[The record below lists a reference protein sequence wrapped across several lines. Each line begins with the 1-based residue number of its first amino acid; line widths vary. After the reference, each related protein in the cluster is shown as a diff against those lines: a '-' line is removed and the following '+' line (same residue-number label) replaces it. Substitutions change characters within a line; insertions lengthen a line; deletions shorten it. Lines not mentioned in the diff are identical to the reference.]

1 MQAEGQ
7 VDSRTP
13 SLAPHHHQAQEA
25 GAVQLLLE
33 VNPIVRALLRLG
45 KSIPVPAA
53 AAAVSMETP
62 LIILEALA
70 VLE

>member
-1 MQAEGQ
+1 MQAEGR

-13 SLAPHHHQAQEA
+13 SLPPHYRAQAA
-25 GAVQLLLE
+25 GVVTKLLE

-53 AAAVSMETP
+53 AAAVSMEAP